1 MSYKTLEQRFL
12 EKSSKIYNQYNNET
26 ALIPEI
32 KPDTKES
39 RSRIKDDSRSLP
51 VVSGLRDAKLFKSF
65 LASSK
70 GELFIGKQLL
80 LQTGNTFAETRFFN
94 LVSFA
99 ANVVPYLR
107 AVRFRGSP
115 FYNLTTPTRE
125 NRGAL
130 QAETNTSFT
139 AGNPNIL
146 TRFANRVR
154 GTASTLLNTFGP
166 LPTPRTTDY
175 YGSGY
180 TFYERPEDNK
190 YKLQIG
196 GSGATT
202 ARGFTKSTW
211 VTSRLVSMGDKKTR
225 GEPSRV
231 TEYNDAQQTQ
241 NIRKIESSIR
251 YAAEFSNRLGY
262 LTRTNNRFYKK
273 NEKSS
278 IVSVYTGYTLGASNN
293 PTAENS
299 RNELSKIN
307 YTSSSIN
314 TDYEVDEKSFYDHL
328 KSFTQVTTNPENRK
342 PYSRLAEI
350 SGNTNPYFTANPILL
365 QTTKRNGESEPIL
378 SDASTHTK
386 SNPSGLKDPYNIL
399 PNTTTRYHSTV
410 PYNSISGERPA
421 PSTTSEGAQNLP
433 ARSTTEYDVLNYAK
447 VLAPRQDTK
456 DIIKFRFK
464 TNTSNSSTT
473 SATGPSEAV
482 FRAFISSIRE
492 SVKPEFN
499 EQRYIGRTER
509 YVNYAGVKRT
519 VSLEF
524 NIVAFSKDEIDV
536 MWMRVNYLTG
546 LAFPQGASLSGFMV
560 PPLFK
565 MTIGNIYADQPCYI
579 DSLDYDFLDD
589 KITFDIDKEVSQVIN
604 VKMNVTLLEK
614 TTRFYDTPFYQITEN
629 ALNASKAKTN
639 STSQGIAQA

>member
-32 KPDTKES
+32 KPDTKQS
-39 RSRIKDDSRSLP
+39 RSRIKDDSRLLP
-51 VVSGLRDAKLFKSF
+51 VVSAQRDAMLLKSF
-65 LASSK
+65 LTSSK
-70 GELFIGKQLL
+70 GQLFIGKQLL
-80 LQTGNTFAETRFFN
+80 LQTGNTFAETRLFN
-94 LVSFA
+94 FISFS
-99 ANVVPYLR
+99 ANAVPYLR

-196 GSGATT
+196 GSGTTT
-202 ARGFTKSTW
+202 ATGFTKSTW

-241 NIRKIESSIR
+241 NIRKIESSIE

-262 LTRTNNRFYKK
+262 LTRTNNRFYKG
-273 NEKSS
+273 NGKSS
-278 IVSVYTGYTLGASNN
+278 IVSVYTGYTLGDSD
-293 PTAENS
+293 NS
-299 RNELSKIN
+299 TTEGFRNVLSKIN

-314 TDYEVDEKSFYDHL
+314 TDYKVDGKSFYDHL
-328 KSFTQVTTNPENRK
+328 KSFTQVASNPENRK
-342 PYSRLAEI
+342 PYSRLAEN
-350 SGNTNPYFTANPILL
+350 SGSTNPYFTANPIRL
-365 QTTKRNGESEPIL
+365 QTTQGNGASDPSL
-378 SDASTHTK
+378 SDASNRTVSK
-386 SNPSGLKDPYNIL
+386 PSGLKDPYNIL
-399 PNTTTRYHSTV
+399 PNTIRYHSSA

-433 ARSTTEYDVLNYAK
+433 PISPTEYDVLNYAN
-447 VLAPRQDTK
+447 VLAPKADTK

-473 SATGPSEAV
+473 STTGPSEAV

-524 NIVAFSKDEIDV
+524 NVVAFSKDEIDV

-614 TTRFYDTPFYQITEN
+614 TTRFYDTPFYQITQT
-629 ALNASKAKTN
+629 ALEESKKASNLT
-639 STSQGIAQA
+639 